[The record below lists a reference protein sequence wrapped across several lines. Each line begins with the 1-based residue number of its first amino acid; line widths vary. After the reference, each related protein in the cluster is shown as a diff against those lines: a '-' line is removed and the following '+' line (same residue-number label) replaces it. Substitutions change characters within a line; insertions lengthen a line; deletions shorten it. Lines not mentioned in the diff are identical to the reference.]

1 LHIVQHNGTIR
12 LDAPESD
19 RAGRATASIW
29 EDKIMAD
36 AATAEKT
43 TTLPRTPPQILGPF
57 YPFMLVPTEDGD
69 LTNGGQARGT
79 VLYLSGRVLTQKG
92 QPVAGAKVEI
102 WQANAAGRYPHPNDD
117 NLTAP
122 LDEKFQ
128 GFAVTTSDGQ
138 GRYSFKTVRP
148 AAYPA
153 APGRWRPAHIHFSVT
168 AKYEQLVTQMYFK
181 GDLYNESDSW
191 LNSSSRK
198 DLLIT
203 DPAPATGKE
212 AGAQA
217 VTFDI
222 VLTRG

>member
-1 LHIVQHNGTIR
+1 M
-12 LDAPESD
+12 AESND
-19 RAGRATASIW
+19 QT
-29 EDKIMAD
+29 K
-36 AATAEKT
+36 
-43 TTLPRTPPQILGPF
+43 TLPRTPHQILGPF
-57 YPFMLVPTEDGD
+57 YPFMLTANESGD
-69 LTNGGQARGT
+69 LTNGGQAKGT
-79 VLYLSGRVLTQKG
+79 VLYLSGRVLAENG

-117 NLTAP
+117 NVDAP
-122 LDEKFQ
+122 LDEKFE
-128 GFAVTTSDGQ
+128 GFAVTTTDGQ

-168 AKYEQLVTQMYFK
+168 ARYEQLVTQMYFAGEK
-181 GDLYNESDSW
+181 WNETDAW
-191 LNSSSRK
+191 LNSATRK

-203 DPAPATGKE
+203 DPVAAVGKE
-212 AGAQA
+212 LGAQA